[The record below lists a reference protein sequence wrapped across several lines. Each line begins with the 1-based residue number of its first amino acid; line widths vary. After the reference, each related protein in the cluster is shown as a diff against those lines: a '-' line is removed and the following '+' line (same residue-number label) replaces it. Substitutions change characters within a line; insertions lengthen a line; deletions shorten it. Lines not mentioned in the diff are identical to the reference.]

1 MKIEHF
7 GNFFLIERQ
16 KFYFFFNNGP
26 TPASFIGYF
35 LPFQANIISIFI
47 TNICE
52 KCPSS
57 IWCRDSNPR
66 PLERESTPV
75 TTKPGLPPR
84 SSTSYGVRVDLHLVL
99 GQLGPNSKKLQP
111 KLMPQLFRVLRLVE
125 NLSGQSD
132 CLKSA

>member
-1 MKIEHF
+1 MVRLK
-7 GNFFLIERQ
+7 NWAT
-16 KFYFFFNNGP
+16 P
-26 TPASFIGYF
+26 TSFIVYF
-35 LPFQANIISIFI
+35 WSFQINIVTIFT